1 MLKIVLKYY
10 ISAKVLFEIE
20 KLVVINIIRTVSE
33 SILFETTKLRLI
45 LNIFNNLM
53 LFKNIFILL

>member
-33 SILFETTKLRLI
+33 SILFESIFLKLI
-45 LNIFNNLM
+45 LYIPNYL
-53 LFKNIFILL
+53 